1 MRIGI
6 VDEREKMCVSV
17 CVTFEYVLM
26 CCCCCH
32 LMMCAEELGIR
43 YGLFDGMGKERGGE
57 ERGWGWGGMGW
68 KERAWWWLGW
78 GLIAKMDEG
87 MSMLVLF
94 KFMMHW
100 LTGLRDVRHVPH

>member
-1 MRIGI
+1 
-6 VDEREKMCVSV
+6 MCL
-17 CVTFEYVLM
+17 CVLLLDYVLM
-26 CCCCCH
+26 CCCCCFCCH

-43 YGLFDGMGKERGGE
+43 YGLFDRMGKERGGE
-57 ERGWGWGGMGW
+57 EWRGDERGW

-94 KFMMHW
+94 EFYDA
-100 LTGLRDVRHVPH
+100 LAGLRDVRHVPH